1 MRKIVLLL
9 STLLFLTGVSAKAD
23 VQFGFGL
30 MTGQVST
37 SGTETEGTAADT
49 SVRNKSFDEL
59 FFGADLFAEFV
70 ADNGM
75 TVGLAYVPV
84 DFELGSGSRT
94 DTAVATAK
102 GGAENDTG
110 TRTASADVTDLTT
123 LYTNIPM
130 GSNGWYGLLGYHFAT
145 ITTDETLN
153 ASSYGNEDITG
164 YQVGIGQRIDKFK
177 YELSYSDFEDIS
189 LSSSGGNTN
198 SITAD
203 ADAVTFR
210 LSIGF

>member
-49 SVRNKSFDEL
+49 SVRDKSIDE
-59 FFGADLFAEFV
+59 FFYGADLFAEFV

-75 TVGLAYVPV
+75 TVGLSYVPV

-94 DTAVATAK
+94 DVD
-102 GGAENDTG
+102 GSDPAENDNG

-130 GSNGWYGLLGYHFAT
+130 GSNGWYGLLGYHMAT
-145 ITTDETLN
+145 ITTAETLN
-153 ASSYGNEDITG
+153 ESSYGNDDITG